1 MHNFRSRQFKTIFL
15 LYAPQ
20 NIDSEQRFALFP
32 LIGRAKILL
41 KEMSNRGLQL
51 KFLVVLHQN
60 ASLVTFVGRT
70 GNDFIDVLRRAEVS
84 MPSLLNAT
92 SQRSA
97 AGKNVSPSAN
107 ATAVLMAGSS
117 SSSLPVFNVSGER
130 LSHMDVPP
138 GQLQPFGLSD
148 KALSIEG
155 EVTAPQRLSTVKQY
169 RLLFQPQYLQPRRN
183 QR

>member
-60 ASLVTFVGRT
+60 GLFFGRE
-70 GNDFIDVLRRAEVS
+70 I
-84 MPSLLNAT
+84 
-92 SQRSA
+92 
-97 AGKNVSPSAN
+97 
-107 ATAVLMAGSS
+107 
-117 SSSLPVFNVSGER
+117 
-130 LSHMDVPP
+130 
-138 GQLQPFGLSD
+138 
-148 KALSIEG
+148 KALTLTEFLHCLRIGLQMVDGSIITYPAGDIDTNEAAASRRIG
-155 EVTAPQRLSTVKQY
+155 E
-169 RLLFQPQYLQPRRN
+169 
-183 QR
+183 